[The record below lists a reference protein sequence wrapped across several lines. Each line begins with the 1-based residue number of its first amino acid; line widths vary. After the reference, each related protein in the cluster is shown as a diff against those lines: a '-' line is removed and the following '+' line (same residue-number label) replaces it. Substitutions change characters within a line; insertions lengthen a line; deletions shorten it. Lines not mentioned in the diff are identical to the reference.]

1 MKERK
6 QYRTLGLLPGILLAA
21 ALWSCTHEELPA
33 PAEENARIPL
43 TVQVTDE
50 GFATDAPSTRTMEEG
65 YKTTFTEGD
74 TIGIFTLQE
83 RSTVLYHNLPF
94 VLTSENGK
102 PVWKNPD
109 GNLLWYDGTPSK
121 YFAYYPYQQQVPQLL
136 YDTYDPDLCLYNLIA
151 QFSIPADQSTYEK
164 YTAADLMVARGDFTP
179 YSPHEITFTFVHRM
193 TLLEIDARGLSNPS
207 GMRFNNFMPYQPDP
221 GVPFF
226 RYILQQTR
234 LSSLQGSVPFKDLS
248 LFYTTSAG
256 EVLDFEFTGIRDLS
270 NRGKCIKYQ
279 LKE

>member
-6 QYRTLGLLPGILLAA
+6 QYRTLGLLPGFMLAA
-21 ALWSCTHEELPA
+21 ALWSCTHKELPT
-33 PAEENARIPL
+33 PAEEDAHIPL

-65 YKTTFTEGD
+65 YKTIFTEGD
-74 TIGIFTLQE
+74 TIGIFTLQQ
-83 RSTVLYHNLPF
+83 SATVLYDNLPF
-94 VLTSENGK
+94 VLTKENGK

-109 GNLLWYDGTPSK
+109 GNLLWYDGTYSR

-136 YDTYDPDLCLYNLIA
+136 YDTYDPDICLYNLIKDW
-151 QFSIPADQSTYEK
+151 STPTDQSTYKK

-179 YSPHEITFTFVHRM
+179 DSPREITFTFAHRM
-193 TLLEIDARGLSNPS
+193 TLLEIDVSGLSDPS
-207 GMRFNNFMPYQPDP
+207 GVRFNNFIPYQPDP
-221 GVPFF
+221 YVPVY
-226 RYILQQTR
+226 RYLLQQTP
-234 LSSLQGSVPFKDLS
+234 LSSLQGSVPLKDPS
-248 LFYTTSAG
+248 LFYTTPEG